1 MCILVKKEAAMGKKI
16 RTQETSIP
24 QASRIF
30 TDREEPRKSFWKCY
44 NHFKENM
51 KNGDVKVLVYYGV

>member
-1 MCILVKKEAAMGKKI
+1 MGKKV
-16 RTQETSIP
+16 RTHESSVP

-44 NHFKENM
+44 NRFKENM
-51 KNGDVKVLVYYGV
+51 KDGDVKVLVYYGVGGIGSS

>member
-1 MCILVKKEAAMGKKI
+1 MGKKI